1 MDVDVEDSGVWVMA
15 VCRRAVAEL
24 MTNGAA
30 SRPKTVGLKLQFSG
44 CDLSRSFGAAWV

>member
-15 VCRRAVAEL
+15 VCRRAVEL

-30 SRPKTVGLKLQFSG
+30 SRNKTVGLKL
-44 CDLSRSFGAAWV
+44 